1 MLNYKKLYFE
11 LFNKVTDVIEMLKLI
26 QVEMEQ
32 TVIADENNEEEETEN
47 NG

>member
-26 QVEMEQ
+26 QVEIEQ